1 MFPATCQCRQG
12 SAVKPLV
19 HGEMGHRHCRQRIV
33 TRFPLPS
40 HSSLS
45 ALFQDSHG
53 VILLLLLTRALPGK
67 SEGFGAIAG
76 FHQAQEDGEQVWK
89 MIKSDLW
96 PLHTHVHTYPH
107 PQVSSWDFSL
117 QWQCRRWSQGGA
129 RRASPA
135 SVSWAA
141 ALSSEIC
148 AFQPTLPSWGQSNLS
163 IRIS

>member
-1 MFPATCQCRQG
+1 
-12 SAVKPLV
+12 
-19 HGEMGHRHCRQRIV
+19 MGYE
-33 TRFPLPS
+33 
-40 HSSLS
+40 
-45 ALFQDSHG
+45 
-53 VILLLLLTRALPGK
+53 LLLTIALPGE
-67 SEGFGAIAG
+67 SEGLGAIAG
-76 FHQAQEDGEQVWK
+76 FHQAQEDGEQVRN

-117 QWQCRRWSQGGA
+117 QQQCRRWPQGGT

-148 AFQPTLPSWGQSNLS
+148 AFQPTLPSWGQSALS